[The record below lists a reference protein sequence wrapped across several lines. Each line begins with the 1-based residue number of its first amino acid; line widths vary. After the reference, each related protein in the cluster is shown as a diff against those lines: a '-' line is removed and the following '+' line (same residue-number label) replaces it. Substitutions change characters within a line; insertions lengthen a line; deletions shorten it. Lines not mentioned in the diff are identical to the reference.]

1 MIGEKEIC
9 TLEITKNINDK
20 LNKLIEE
27 HNKYVKLNYYL
38 HKELT
43 NEEYIQLIREIDEKM
58 SFPPK
63 KYRYNQL
70 LRETYINQ

>member
-9 TLEITKNINDK
+9 TMEITRNINDK

-43 NEEYIQLIREIDEKM
+43 NEEYIQLIR
-58 SFPPK
+58 
-63 KYRYNQL
+63 
-70 LRETYINQ
+70 